1 MTQLLAV
8 AAGGALGALA
18 RWGVSLWVQGRS
30 GLGFPWGT
38 VAVNLAGCLA
48 IGVVYGLFQ
57 GVELPPALRLFVT
70 LGFLGAF
77 TTFSTFGYE
86 SVNLLQQGHPGRA
99 LGYVA
104 LSVVAGLALVLVGL
118 ALGRGLA
125 PGR

>member
-18 RWGVSLWVQGRS
+18 RWGVSVLIQSRT
-30 GLGFPWGT
+30 GLAFPWGT
-38 VAVNLAGCLA
+38 LGVNLLGCLV

-57 GVELPPALRLFVT
+57 GVELPQAVRLFVT

-99 LGYVA
+99 LAYVA
-104 LSVVAGLALVLVGL
+104 LSVMAGLALVVAGL
-118 ALGRGLA
+118 ALGRGLV